1 MNEQIRE
8 KYLPVGTVVML
19 KNASKRVMVI
29 GFCIVPENDPDKLYD
44 YLGCVYPEGIM
55 DADQNLMFN
64 HDQID
69 KIYHMGL
76 EDEEEKVFKAELKKV
91 LEETE
96 KEKTK
101 IESVLTRLED
111 E

>member
-29 GFCIVPENDPDKLYD
+29 GFCIIPENDPEKVYD
-44 YLGCVYPEGIM
+44 YLGCIYPEGVM
-55 DADQNLMFN
+55 DANQNLMFN

-76 EDEEEKVFKAELKKV
+76 EDEEEKTFKVKLKEV
-91 LEETE
+91 LEEAE
-96 KEKTK
+96 KEETK
-101 IESVLTRLED
+101 SEPVLTRLED

>member
-29 GFCIVPENDPDKLYD
+29 GFCIIPENDTEKVYD
-44 YLGCVYPEGIM
+44 YLGCIYPEGVM
-55 DADQNLMFN
+55 DASQNLMFN

-69 KIYHMGL
+69 KIYHIGL
-76 EDEEEKVFKAELKKV
+76 EDEEEKTFKVKLKEV
-91 LEETE
+91 LEEAKKDE
-96 KEKTK
+96 TK
-101 IESVLTRLED
+101 SEPVLTRLED
-111 E
+111 

>member
-29 GFCIVPENDPDKLYD
+29 GFCIIPENDPDKVYD
-44 YLGCVYPEGIM
+44 YLGCIYPEGIM
-55 DADQNLMFN
+55 DANQNLMFN

-76 EDEEEKVFKAELKKV
+76 EDEEEKTFKVKLKEV
-91 LEETE
+91 LEEAE
-96 KEKTK
+96 KKEIKS
-101 IESVLTRLED
+101 EPVLTRLED
-111 E
+111 

>member
-1 MNEQIRE
+1 MNEQMRE

-29 GFCIVPENDPDKLYD
+29 GFCIISENDPDKVYD
-44 YLGCVYPEGIM
+44 YLGCIYPEGIM
-55 DADQNLMFN
+55 DANQNLMFN

-76 EDEEEKVFKAELKKV
+76 EDEEEKTFKVKLKEV

-96 KEKTK
+96 KEETK
-101 IESVLTRLED
+101 SEPVLTRLED
-111 E
+111 